1 MNPDFMELIVDT
13 QTDFVTTAKGPTGL
27 ATPRKKLVGVHEGDC
42 LSPTLFCLVMNM

>member
-27 ATPRKKLVGVHEGDC
+27 ATPK
-42 LSPTLFCLVMNM
+42 